1 MRISTLFFQGK
12 NGTTLFLNRKIFK
25 SDIEKILGTKPGNLR
40 IYELALIHS
49 SASLTLPDGSKINN
63 ERLEFLGDSILNCVL
78 SDYLFKK
85 FPEANEGFMTKIRSK
100 IVNGDIL
107 NQIALSIGIDKI
119 LISNLSPLNNT
130 KKLYGNAF
138 EAFTGAVFIDKGY
151 DGTKKFIINQVIG
164 KYINFEKLINTD
176 NDYKSLVLEWIQKRK
191 LNLSFINSEDYD
203 DKLKKTIFSSQ
214 ILIDGKNYGQGL
226 GASKKEAEQ
235 EASRQAWEKINI

>member
-1 MRISTLFFQGK
+1 MRISTLFSRGK
-12 NGTTLFLNRKIFK
+12 NGTLFLNRKIFK
-25 SDIEKILGTKPGNLR
+25 SDIGKILGTKPGNLR
-40 IYELALIHS
+40 IYELALIHR

-100 IVNGDIL
+100 IVNGDVL

-138 EAFTGAVFIDKGY
+138 EAFTGAIFIDKGY
-151 DGTKKFIINQVIG
+151 AGTKKFIVNQVIG
-164 KYINFEKLINTD
+164 KYIDFEKLINTD

-191 LNLSFINSEDYD
+191 LNLSFINNEDYD
-203 DKLKKTIFSSQ
+203 NKLKKPIFSSQ
-214 ILIDGKNYGQGL
+214 IIIDGKKYGQGL
-226 GASKKEAEQ
+226 GNSKKEAEQ